1 MSETRPIRVLV
12 AKPGLDGHD
21 RGAKVIARA
30 LRDAGMEVIYTG
42 IRQTP
47 EILNLCATT
56 SRLIAWPRRSR
67 STLQNI
73 VERLLNGDRRAL
85 ARMVTLIEN
94 ESPQARHYL
103 AELHRCAGRAHI
115 IGVTGAPGA
124 GKSTLATHIVRELRR
139 RDRKIGVV
147 AVDPTSPF
155 SGGAILGDRI
165 RMMELAGDPNVFIR
179 SMASRGSLGGL
190 SASTRDVVRAMDA
203 AGYDP
208 IIIETVGTGQAEVE
222 VMRAAQTVLVVTAP
236 GMGDEVQAIKA
247 GILEIADIFVVS
259 KADKPGADQ
268 TVAELA
274 MLLSLDP
281 QRRLHDKSKP
291 YWRIPVLKTSA
302 IKDQGITQLVDA
314 MEKHREYLVESGML
328 MHRAQ
333 RQVVSEVQALVL
345 HAVVNA
351 LKAHVGEDEWQQMV
365 EDITTRERDPYS
377 VAQELEE
384 RIGLKSG

>member
-1 MSETRPIRVLV
+1 MQS
-12 AKPGLDGHD
+12 
-21 RGAKVIARA
+21 
-30 LRDAGMEVIYTG
+30 
-42 IRQTP
+42 
-47 EILNLCATT
+47 
-56 SRLIAWPRRSR
+56 
-67 STLQNI
+67 I
-73 VERLLNGDRRAL
+73 VERLLSGDRRAL

-94 ESPQARHYL
+94 DAPVARNYL
-103 AELHRCAGRAHI
+103 AELHQHAGHGHI

-124 GKSTLATHIVRELRR
+124 GKSTLVTHIVREMRR
-139 RDRKIGVV
+139 RERKIGVV
-147 AVDPTSPF
+147 AVDPSSPF

-179 SMASRGSLGGL
+179 SMASRGNVGGL

-222 VMRAAQTVLVVTAP
+222 VMRAAQTVLVVSAP

-259 KADKPGADQ
+259 KADKPGAEQ

-281 QRRLHDKSKP
+281 ARRQHDKSHP

-302 IKDQGITQLVDA
+302 IKDQGIVELVDA
-314 MEKHREYLVESGML
+314 IEQHRVYLLESGML
-328 MHRAQ
+328 SHRAQ
-333 RQVVSEVQALVL
+333 RQVRSEVQALL
-345 HAVVNA
+345 IHAMLRA
-351 LKAHVGEDEWQQMV
+351 LEQEIGEDEWRAMI
-365 EDITTRERDPYS
+365 EDITARERDPYS
-377 VAQELEE
+377 VASELQK
-384 RIGLKSG
+384 RIGLNP

>member
-1 MSETRPIRVLV
+1 M
-12 AKPGLDGHD
+12 
-21 RGAKVIARA
+21 
-30 LRDAGMEVIYTG
+30 
-42 IRQTP
+42 
-47 EILNLCATT
+47 
-56 SRLIAWPRRSR
+56 
-67 STLQNI
+67 QNI

-94 ESPQARHYL
+94 DTPVARRYL
-103 AELHRCAGRAHI
+103 AELHLHAGKGHI
-115 IGVTGAPGA
+115 VGVTGAPGA
-124 GKSTLATHIVRELRR
+124 GKSTLVTRLVRELRR
-139 RDRKIGVV
+139 RERKVGVV
-147 AVDPTSPF
+147 AVDPSSPF

-165 RMMELAGDPNVFIR
+165 RMMELAGDSNVFIR
-179 SMASRGSLGGL
+179 SMASRGSVGGL
-190 SASTRDVVRAMDA
+190 AASTRDVVRAMDA

-281 QRRLHDKSKP
+281 MRRQHDKSKP
-291 YWRIPVLKTSA
+291 YWRIPVLKTAA

-314 MEKHREYLVESGML
+314 VQQHYAYLVESGML
-328 MHRAQ
+328 SQRAQ
-333 RQVVSEVQALVL
+333 RQVRSEVQALLV
-345 HAVVNA
+345 HAM
-351 LKAHVGEDEWQQMV
+351 LKALQQAMTEEEWRKLV
-365 EDITTRERDPYS
+365 EDITSRARDPYS
-377 VAQELEE
+377 VANELQEK
-384 RIGLKSG
+384 IGLLVPSRASGSGNNIES

>member
-1 MSETRPIRVLV
+1 
-12 AKPGLDGHD
+12 
-21 RGAKVIARA
+21 
-30 LRDAGMEVIYTG
+30 
-42 IRQTP
+42 
-47 EILNLCATT
+47 
-56 SRLIAWPRRSR
+56 
-67 STLQNI
+67 LQNLA
-73 VERLLNGDRRAL
+73 ERLLSGDRRAL

-94 ESPQARHYL
+94 ESPQARRYL
-103 AELHRCAGRAHI
+103 AELHQHAGNAHI
-115 IGVTGAPGA
+115 VGVTGAPGA
-124 GKSTLATHIVRELRR
+124 GKSTLVTHIVRELRR
-139 RDRKIGVV
+139 RDRKVGVV

-155 SGGAILGDRI
+155 TGGAILGDRI
-165 RMMELAGDPNVFIR
+165 RMMELAGDPHVFIR

-203 AGYDP
+203 AGYNP

-222 VMRAAQTVLVVTAP
+222 VMRAAQTVLVVSAP

-281 QRRLHDKSKP
+281 NRRLHDKSKP

-314 MEKHREYLVESGML
+314 IERHREYLVESGIL
-328 MHRAQ
+328 AHRAQ
-333 RQVVSEVQALVL
+333 RQVRSEVEALVV
-345 HAVVNA
+345 HAVMNA
-351 LKAHVGEDEWQQMV
+351 LKEELSQDEWQKLL

-377 VAQELEE
+377 VACELQE
-384 RIGLKSG
+384 RIGLRKS

>member
-1 MSETRPIRVLV
+1 M
-12 AKPGLDGHD
+12 
-21 RGAKVIARA
+21 
-30 LRDAGMEVIYTG
+30 
-42 IRQTP
+42 
-47 EILNLCATT
+47 
-56 SRLIAWPRRSR
+56 
-67 STLQNI
+67 QNI
-73 VERLLNGDRRAL
+73 VERLLSGDRRAL

-94 ESPQARHYL
+94 EAPQAHRYL
-103 AELHRCAGRAHI
+103 AELHQYAGHAHI

-124 GKSTLATHIVRELRR
+124 GKSTLVTHMVRELRR
-139 RDRKIGVV
+139 RDRKVGVV

-155 SGGAILGDRI
+155 TGGAILGDRI

-208 IIIETVGTGQAEVE
+208 IVIETVGTGQVEVE
-222 VMRAAQTVLVVTAP
+222 VMRAAHTVLVVSAP

-274 MLLSLDP
+274 MLLSLDLN
-281 QRRLHDKSKP
+281 RRLHDKSKP

-314 MEKHREYLVESGML
+314 IERHRQYLLESGML
-328 MHRAQ
+328 ANRAQ
-333 RQVVSEVQALVL
+333 RQVRSEVESLVL
-345 HAVVNA
+345 HAVMNA
-351 LKAHVGEDEWQQMV
+351 LRAEVTDDQWQKMLG
-365 EDITTRERDPYS
+365 DITTRERDPYS
-377 VAQELEE
+377 IANELQK
-384 RIGLKSG
+384 RIGLKNVVPPFD

>member
-1 MSETRPIRVLV
+1 M
-12 AKPGLDGHD
+12 
-21 RGAKVIARA
+21 
-30 LRDAGMEVIYTG
+30 
-42 IRQTP
+42 
-47 EILNLCATT
+47 
-56 SRLIAWPRRSR
+56 
-67 STLQNI
+67 QNI
-73 VERLLNGDRRAL
+73 VERLLTGDRRAL

-103 AELHRCAGRAHI
+103 AQLHQHAGQAHS

-124 GKSTLATHIVRELRR
+124 GKSTLVTHLVRELRH
-139 RDRKIGVV
+139 RDRKVGVV

-203 AGYDP
+203 AGYNL

-222 VMRAAQTVLVVTAP
+222 VMRAAQTVLVVSAP

-281 QRRLHDKSKP
+281 QRRQHDKSKP

-302 IKDQGITQLVDA
+302 IKNQGITQLVDA
-314 MEKHREYLVESGML
+314 IEKHREYLLESGML
-328 MHRAQ
+328 THRAQ
-333 RQVVSEVQALVL
+333 RQVLSEVQALVL

-351 LKAHVGEDEWQQMV
+351 LKANVGEEEWQQLV

-377 VAQELEE
+377 VARELEE
-384 RIGLKSG
+384 RIGLK

>member
-1 MSETRPIRVLV
+1 
-12 AKPGLDGHD
+12 
-21 RGAKVIARA
+21 
-30 LRDAGMEVIYTG
+30 
-42 IRQTP
+42 
-47 EILNLCATT
+47 
-56 SRLIAWPRRSR
+56 
-67 STLQNI
+67 LQNI
-73 VERLLNGDRRAL
+73 TERLLSGDRRAL

-94 ESPQARHYL
+94 ESPQARRYL
-103 AELHRCAGRAHI
+103 AELHQSAGRAHI

-124 GKSTLATHIVRELRR
+124 GKSTLVTHLVREFRR
-139 RDRKIGVV
+139 RDCKISVV
-147 AVDPTSPF
+147 AVDPSSPF

-203 AGYDP
+203 AGYNP
-208 IIIETVGTGQAEVE
+208 IIIETIGTGQAEVE
-222 VMRAAQTVLVVTAP
+222 VMRAAHSVLVVSAP

-281 QRRLHDKSKP
+281 LRRHHDKSKP

-314 MEKHREYLVESGML
+314 IEQHYHYLVESSML
-328 MHRAQ
+328 ANRMQ
-333 RQVVSEVQALVL
+333 RQVRSEVEALVL
-345 HAVVNA
+345 HAVILA
-351 LKAHVGEDEWQQMV
+351 LKARVTDAEWQQLM

-377 VAQELEE
+377 VAIELQK
-384 RIGLKSG
+384 RIGLDNV

>member
-1 MSETRPIRVLV
+1 M
-12 AKPGLDGHD
+12 
-21 RGAKVIARA
+21 
-30 LRDAGMEVIYTG
+30 
-42 IRQTP
+42 Q
-47 EILNLCATT
+47 NLA
-56 SRLIAWPRRSR
+56 
-67 STLQNI
+67 
-73 VERLLNGDRRAL
+73 ERLLSGDRRAL

-94 ESPQARHYL
+94 ESPQARRYL
-103 AELHRCAGRAHI
+103 AELHQHAGNAHI
-115 IGVTGAPGA
+115 VGVTGAPGA
-124 GKSTLATHIVRELRR
+124 GKSTLVTHIVRELRR
-139 RDRKIGVV
+139 RDRKVGGV

-155 SGGAILGDRI
+155 TGGAILGDRI

-203 AGYDP
+203 AGYNP

-222 VMRAAQTVLVVTAP
+222 VMRAAQTVLVVSAP

-281 QRRLHDKSKP
+281 NRRLHDKSKP

-314 MEKHREYLVESGML
+314 IEQHREYLVESGML
-328 MHRAQ
+328 AHRAQ
-333 RQVVSEVQALVL
+333 RQVRSEVEALVV
-345 HAVVNA
+345 HAVMNA
-351 LKAHVGEDEWQQMV
+351 LREELTEDEWQKLL

-377 VAQELEE
+377 VAGELQE
-384 RIGLKSG
+384 RIGLRKS

>member
-1 MSETRPIRVLV
+1 M
-12 AKPGLDGHD
+12 
-21 RGAKVIARA
+21 
-30 LRDAGMEVIYTG
+30 
-42 IRQTP
+42 Q
-47 EILNLCATT
+47 NL
-56 SRLIAWPRRSR
+56 
-67 STLQNI
+67 
-73 VERLLNGDRRAL
+73 VERLLDGDRRAL

-94 ESPQARHYL
+94 DMPVARRYL
-103 AELHRCAGRAHI
+103 AELHLRAGKAQI
-115 IGVTGAPGA
+115 VGVTGAPGA
-124 GKSTLATHIVRELRR
+124 GKSTLVTHLVRELRHR
-139 RDRKIGVV
+139 ERKVGVV
-147 AVDPTSPF
+147 AVDPSSPF

-179 SMASRGSLGGL
+179 SMASRGSVGGL

-203 AGYDP
+203 AGYNP

-281 QRRLHDKSKP
+281 KRRQHDKTNPS
-291 YWRIPVLKTSA
+291 WRIPVLKTAA
-302 IKDQGITQLVDA
+302 IKDQGILQVVDA
-314 MEKHREYLVESGML
+314 IQEHYAYLVESDML
-328 MHRAQ
+328 SQRAQ
-333 RQVVSEVQALVL
+333 RQVRSEVQALL
-345 HAVVNA
+345 ARALMNA
-351 LKAHVGEDEWQQMV
+351 LQQTVTEDEWRTLI

-377 VAQELEE
+377 VASQLQE
-384 RIGLKSG
+384 RIGLK

>member
-1 MSETRPIRVLV
+1 M
-12 AKPGLDGHD
+12 
-21 RGAKVIARA
+21 
-30 LRDAGMEVIYTG
+30 
-42 IRQTP
+42 
-47 EILNLCATT
+47 
-56 SRLIAWPRRSR
+56 
-67 STLQNI
+67 QNI
-73 VERLLNGDRRAL
+73 TERLLSGDRRAL

-94 ESPQARHYL
+94 EAPQAHRYL
-103 AELHRCAGRAHI
+103 AELHQNAGSAHI

-124 GKSTLATHIVRELRR
+124 GKSTLVTRLVRELRR

-147 AVDPTSPF
+147 AVDPSSPF
-155 SGGAILGDRI
+155 TGGAILGDRI

-203 AGYDP
+203 AGYNP
-208 IIIETVGTGQAEVE
+208 IIIETIGTGQAEVE

-281 QRRLHDKSKP
+281 HRRHHDKSKS

-314 MEKHREYLVESGML
+314 IEQHYQYLVESSML
-328 MHRAQ
+328 ANRTQ
-333 RQVVSEVQALVL
+333 RQVRSEVESLVL
-345 HAVVNA
+345 HAVILA
-351 LKAHVGEDEWQQMV
+351 LRAEVTEAEWQQLM

-377 VAQELEE
+377 VAIELKE
-384 RIGLKSG
+384 RIGLNIL

>member
-1 MSETRPIRVLV
+1 LQS
-12 AKPGLDGHD
+12 
-21 RGAKVIARA
+21 IA
-30 LRDAGMEVIYTG
+30 
-42 IRQTP
+42 
-47 EILNLCATT
+47 
-56 SRLIAWPRRSR
+56 
-67 STLQNI
+67 
-73 VERLLNGDRRAL
+73 ERLLNGDRRAL

-94 ESPQARHYL
+94 EAPQARRYL
-103 AELHRCAGRAHI
+103 AKLHQHAGRAHI

-124 GKSTLATHIVRELRR
+124 GKSTLVTHVVRELRR

-155 SGGAILGDRI
+155 TGGAILGDRI

-208 IIIETVGTGQAEVE
+208 IIIETIGTGQAEVE
-222 VMRAAQTVLVVTAP
+222 VMRAAQTVLVVSAP

-281 QRRLHDKSKP
+281 NRRLHDKSKP

-302 IKDQGITQLVDA
+302 IKDQGIIQLVDA
-314 MEKHREYLVESGML
+314 IEQHRQYLLESGL
-328 MHRAQ
+328 LATRAQ
-333 RQVVSEVQALVL
+333 RQVRSEVEALVV

-351 LKAHVGEDEWQQMV
+351 LKTGVTENEWEKML

-377 VAQELEE
+377 VANELQK
-384 RIGLKSG
+384 RIGLNNV

>member
-1 MSETRPIRVLV
+1 
-12 AKPGLDGHD
+12 
-21 RGAKVIARA
+21 
-30 LRDAGMEVIYTG
+30 
-42 IRQTP
+42 
-47 EILNLCATT
+47 
-56 SRLIAWPRRSR
+56 
-67 STLQNI
+67 LQNLA
-73 VERLLNGDRRAL
+73 ERLLSGDRRAL

-94 ESPQARHYL
+94 ESPQARRYL
-103 AELHRCAGRAHI
+103 AELHQHAGKAHI
-115 IGVTGAPGA
+115 VGVTGAPGA
-124 GKSTLATHIVRELRR
+124 GKSTLVTHIVRELRR
-139 RDRKIGVV
+139 RDRKVGVV

-155 SGGAILGDRI
+155 TGGAILGDRI

-203 AGYDP
+203 AGYNP

-222 VMRAAQTVLVVTAP
+222 VMRAAQTVLVVSAP

-281 QRRLHDKSKP
+281 NRRLHDKSKP

-314 MEKHREYLVESGML
+314 IEQHREYLVESGML
-328 MHRAQ
+328 AHRAQ
-333 RQVVSEVQALVL
+333 RQVRSEVEALVV
-345 HAVVNA
+345 HAVMNA
-351 LKAHVGEDEWQQMV
+351 LREELTEDEWQKLL

-377 VAQELEE
+377 VAGELQE
-384 RIGLKSG
+384 RIGLRKS